1 MAMEPLLRIGVL
13 FLFLYFSILVNSSPA
28 QHLQIINAERR
39 IDLTSHII
47 KVYLT
52 MKVENLGTSPTSEV
66 RLAFSPAEAE
76 HLAVVK
82 AAITTGKRKKK
93 TYVPLDVKS
102 AGPPDGPN
110 GSKFFSVTLLN
121 PLGKGETTTLEVLYI
136 LTNSLE
142 PFPVEISQSE
152 SQLVYFRDSAI
163 LLSPYHVKQQTTFI
177 KTPSARVES
186 FTVVEPTKRAGTELK
201 YGPYDNHAP
210 YSYSPVL
217 VHFENNNPFAVVE
230 ELEREI
236 EISHWGSIQVIERY
250 RLTHAGARHKG
261 VFSRVEYQTRSGA
274 SGVSS
279 FKHLLAKLPPRVHS
293 VYYRDEIGNIS
304 SSHLRKDF
312 LKSELEFEP
321 RYPLFGGWKST
332 FLIGYGL
339 PLQDFLFESPDGK
352 RYLNF
357 TYGCPLSDTVVDKL
371 IIKVVL
377 PEGSKDPAAVIP
389 FQVDQHLETKYSYL
403 DIVGRTV
410 VVLEKKNVVPEH
422 NIPFQVYYNFNPI
435 FMLAEPLMLAS
446 VFFLLFAASVAY
458 LHVDLS
464 IRKSS

>member
-1 MAMEPLLRIGVL
+1 MCIE
-13 FLFLYFSILVNSSPA
+13 FSF
-28 QHLQIINAERR
+28 Q
-39 IDLTSHII
+39 
-47 KVYLT
+47 
-52 MKVENLGTSPTSEV
+52 VENLGTSPTSEV

-110 GSKFFSVTLLN
+110 GSKFFSVTLLT

-261 VFSRVEYQTRSGA
+261 VFSRYICYLFHSSEFFVIFLHSFEVFLLFFLLCIIVVIFVDRVEYQTRSGV

-312 LKSELEFEP
+312 LKV
-321 RYPLFGGWKST
+321 RY
-332 FLIGYGL
+332 
-339 PLQDFLFESPDGK
+339 
-352 RYLNF
+352 
-357 TYGCPLSDTVVDKL
+357 
-371 IIKVVL
+371 IIW
-377 PEGSKDPAAVIP
+377 VI
-389 FQVDQHLETKYSYL
+389 K
-403 DIVGRTV
+403 
-410 VVLEKKNVVPEH
+410 
-422 NIPFQVYYNFNPI
+422 
-435 FMLAEPLMLAS
+435 
-446 VFFLLFAASVAY
+446 
-458 LHVDLS
+458 
-464 IRKSS
+464 